1 MLVHPVVTALN
12 LVTSVSKTM
21 RYRYEEI
28 NVRIPFS
35 LAHPRHARFT
45 RKNAFVRLITSKNP
59 GFLWHLWLKESEE
72 LVITSRRTEGTI
84 QTHPTVTKINDSN
97 PLASFL
103 SAEPPWGWKGR
114 YVMGLFAPASISY
127 DPRLAPV
134 TDGERRTKGTGR
146 RWEEGNSSFIQVL
159 YFLPV
164 YIVDS
169 LTVKMASGN

>member
-1 MLVHPVVTALN
+1 MVKQDDRN
-12 LVTSVSKTM
+12 LGTQLRYYIIICSKGM
-21 RYRYEEI
+21 
-28 NVRIPFS
+28 
-35 LAHPRHARFT
+35 
-45 RKNAFVRLITSKNP
+45 
-59 GFLWHLWLKESEE
+59 
-72 LVITSRRTEGTI
+72 
-84 QTHPTVTKINDSN
+84 
-97 PLASFL
+97 SFL